1 MFSDLIYSL
10 RAIFWRRSMETDLDE
25 EVRLHVEREAEA
37 FIERGVPPE
46 NARRRARLAARVA
59 SSAHR
64 PGGCAAERIGDLMRV
79 SNWRMR

>member
-1 MFSDLIYSL
+1 MFSDLIYSP
-10 RAIFWRRSMETDLDE
+10 RAIFWHRSMETDLDE

-64 PGGCAAERIGDLMRV
+64 PGGRAAERIGDLMRV